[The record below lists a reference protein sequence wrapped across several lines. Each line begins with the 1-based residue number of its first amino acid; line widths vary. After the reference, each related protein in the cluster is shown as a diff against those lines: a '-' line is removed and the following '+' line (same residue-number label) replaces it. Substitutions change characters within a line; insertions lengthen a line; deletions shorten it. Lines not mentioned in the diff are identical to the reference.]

1 MDIVYQKK
9 EATVAQVLEDIPD
22 PPSYT
27 TVRTLLRLLENKGHS
42 KHRQDGPRYVFYATV
57 PREETQGEIIMDAFF
72 EFFQASAGSAWH
84 NDLLK
89 YAHQEFPVYGPGH
102 AMYFGTSQDLGFH
115 PAHGAGC
122 GSVWFG
128 LVWFAPAPIIGRFT
142 SDAVCPRT
150 K

>member
-1 MDIVYQKK
+1 M
-9 EATVAQVLEDIPD
+9 L
-22 PPSYT
+22 S
-27 TVRTLLRLLENKGHS
+27 LN
-42 KHRQDGPRYVFYATV
+42 
-57 PREETQGEIIMDAFF
+57 FF
-72 EFFQASAGSAWH
+72 EASAGSAWH

-128 LVWFAPAPIIGRFT
+128 LVCSCSHYRPVYFRRGLSPYQMIFRQP
-142 SDAVCPRT
+142 
-150 K
+150 

>member
-1 MDIVYQKK
+1 M
-9 EATVAQVLEDIPD
+9 L
-22 PPSYT
+22 S
-27 TVRTLLRLLENKGHS
+27 LN
-42 KHRQDGPRYVFYATV
+42 
-57 PREETQGEIIMDAFF
+57 FF
-72 EFFQASAGSAWH
+72 EASAGSAWH

-122 GSVWFG
+122 GSVWF
-128 LVWFAPAPIIGRFT
+128 APAPIIGRFT